1 MKILV
6 IDDTEDIL
14 DLISVH
20 LTAAGHEVITANNGH
35 KGIEMIKTGTFD
47 VVLLDIA
54 MPEFSGLNVI
64 DALEKEGLINTTK
77 VLIITASEMSSTKLT
92 NLMQRGVKAWMRK
105 PINFDILLDRLKNI

>member
-20 LTAAGHEVITANNGH
+20 LTSAGHEVSTANNGQ
-35 KGIEMIKTGTFD
+35 KGIEMIKKDAFD

-54 MPEFSGLNVI
+54 MPEFSGLDVI
-64 DALEKEGLINTTK
+64 DELEKSGNINTTK
-77 VLIITASEMSSTKLT
+77 VMIITASEMSSTDLT

-105 PINFDILLDRLKNI
+105 PIDFDILISRLKSL